1 METIPPPN
9 RVPAWKKQRYHYNG
23 FGQAKRRYTQSEAA
37 LAVREI
43 NAGKAFHTD
52 LVESY
57 KCKNCKSW
65 HVGRS
70 SHAHKNTTLWY
81 EIGNRAY
88 YNLVS
93 ENTNSRVR
101 RQVRIRNRFRFLGEL
116 YGVQHVPKAG
126 DYNSRL
132 PA

>member
-1 METIPPPN
+1 METTVKT
-9 RVPAWKKQRYHYNG
+9 RVPAWKKQRFHYNG
-23 FGQAKRRYTQSEAA
+23 FGVPKRKYTREEAA
-37 LAVREI
+37 RAVREI
-43 NAGKAFHTD
+43 NAGKPFHTE

-57 KCKNCKSW
+57 KCKGCKDW

-93 ENTNSRVR
+93 ENTGSRVK
-101 RQVRIRNRFRFLGEL
+101 RQVRIRNRFRFKGAL
-116 YGVQHVPKAG
+116 YGVQHVPKAS
-126 DYNSRL
+126 DNHSRL
-132 PA
+132 PS